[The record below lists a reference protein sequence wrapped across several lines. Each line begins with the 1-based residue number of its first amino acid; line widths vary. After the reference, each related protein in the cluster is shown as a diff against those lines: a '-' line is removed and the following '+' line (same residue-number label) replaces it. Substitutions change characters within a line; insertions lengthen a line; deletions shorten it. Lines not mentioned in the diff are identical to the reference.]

1 MEVSHKYN
9 TFIQLANE
17 DFQHFSRLPMAVYLT
32 TYDEGII
39 IDFNEEAA
47 SLLEL
52 KSSDKCNK
60 KITNFYYDI
69 KQRRRILDKIEML
82 PKGKWLKNETIE
94 FKVGKNEK
102 RISLRFFNKL
112 YYSDQYKPIGAIS
125 LVFEITE
132 MERFRELEKEISLGL
147 FEIDSNQN
155 ISYVN
160 DAFCKILGCNSTKSI
175 IGKPAR
181 NFFHNPDDFDAVLK
195 KLEDGKKIEERLT
208 LKAKNQF
215 WIRGLVNIIPIFD
228 DTTGKLW
235 ASKGILRDIMY
246 DEILDKLPVAL
257 FMIST
262 DKDGNEIIASANEEF
277 ARFHGFSAPQE
288 CEGKKVADLYPDTD
302 AYQKER
308 ADIMNELE
316 RSGVI
321 LDRFIKIQNYQSEEK
336 EIILNIKAIKD
347 ESGKMEGR
355 VGAIFDITGDLNRKL
370 MELRHDFGGFLHT
383 YSAVMLNFSSI
394 SNAVIRSHGDKVT
407 DKRNKIDVKKAFHE
421 ISGQINGLETNLEKF
436 YQKNAEIKAM
446 PDYEIERLKKWFYQL
461 RKKEQEPEKLR
472 ASWVRAHAIEIRNL
486 VKLYSKSGFPKE
498 LIKDIFF
505 GLTEIL
511 RYTSMVTLSAG
522 LKEIKD
528 MQDEI
533 DTFKAALYSEDI
545 NEDQF
550 IEVDITT
557 ILEKV
562 FTALDEFSREKQT
575 EIRKI
580 NWQNKIIVNG
590 EERELYTALY
600 NVVHNAIKYSWS
612 KPGEKIPYISIEPE
626 IIHDKVQIKVENRG
640 VAVRKEELVGNPPK
654 IFQFSYRGAKSFDR
668 ERKGSGVGL
677 WHARKIIRQH
687 KGNIVITS
695 DPINRNITP
704 INYDQP
710 FITTVTI
717 ILPLKSYKI

>member
-32 TYDEGII
+32 APDGVI
-39 IDFNEEAA
+39 IDFNQEAA
-47 SLLEL
+47 SILDLQPAD
-52 KSSDKCNK
+52 KYHKNITGFYSDPR
-60 KITNFYYDI
+60 
-69 KQRRRILDKIEML
+69 QRRRILDKLEAL
-82 PKGKWLKNETIE
+82 PSGEWLKNETIE
-94 FKVGKNEK
+94 FKIGVNEK
-102 RISLRFFNKL
+102 RISLRFFTKEYHSTQN
-112 YYSDQYKPIGAIS
+112 QPAGFIS
-125 LVFEITE
+125 LAFKITE
-132 MERFRELEKEISLGL
+132 MERFRELEDVMPIGM
-147 FEIDSNQN
+147 FEVDSFQN
-155 ISYVN
+155 ISYAN
-160 DAFCKILGCNSTKSI
+160 KEFCKILGCSDPKNI
-175 IGKPAR
+175 IGKPASD
-181 NFFHNPDDFDAVLK
+181 FFQNQEDFEVIFEKVK
-195 KLEDGKKIEERLT
+195 KEEIKKEKLT
-208 LKAKNQF
+208 LKAKNQS
-215 WIRGLVNIIPIFD
+215 WIRGSVSIVPILD
-228 DTTGKLW
+228 GAPEKLW
-235 ASKGILRDIMY
+235 ASKGILTDITY
-246 DEILDKLPVAL
+246 DEILKKLPVAL
-257 FMIST
+257 FMITS
-262 DKDGNEIIASANEEF
+262 DKYGNEVIARANDAF
-277 ARFHGFSAPQE
+277 AKFHGFKSEKE
-288 CEGKKVADLYPDTD
+288 CEGMKAADLYPDQD
-302 AYQKER
+302 EYQKE
-308 ADIMNELE
+308 L
-316 RSGVI
+316 
-321 LDRFIKIQNYQSEEK
+321 RFIKSELQNKRPVLNHFIKTVNYQGEEK
-336 EIILNIKAIKD
+336 EIILNVREIRD
-347 ESGKMEGR
+347 ESGNIEGR